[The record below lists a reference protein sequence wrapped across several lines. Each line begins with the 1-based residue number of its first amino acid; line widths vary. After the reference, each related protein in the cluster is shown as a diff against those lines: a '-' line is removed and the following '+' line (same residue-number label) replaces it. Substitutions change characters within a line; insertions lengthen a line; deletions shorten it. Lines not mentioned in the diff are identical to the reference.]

1 MASSSASN
9 FQDPFVKL
17 FGSVARVRI
26 LRLFLFNPKKIFTE
40 ADAAARAHITGP
52 EARRE
57 LRILGEAGCV
67 RKLSGTPARYN
78 ADVRFPFLLPLR
90 DMLLNAPLQGNDVYT
105 RVRSV
110 GTVKLVV
117 LSGIFTDNT
126 ETHLD
131 ILIVG
136 DRIVERKL
144 EAAIKLLEAD
154 IGTELQFTTLTTEE
168 FMYRQTVSDRLLRD
182 VFDYPHKIIFDKLD
196 IGLK

>member
-1 MASSSASN
+1 MASVSASN

-40 ADAAARAHITGP
+40 ADAAARAHIVGP

-67 RKLSGTPARYN
+67 RKLSGTPARYS
-78 ADVRFPFLLPLR
+78 ADARCPFLLSLR
-90 DMLLNAPLQGNDVYT
+90 EMLLNAPLQGNDVYA
-105 RVRSV
+105 RVR
-110 GTVKLVV
+110 GTGTIKLVV

-131 ILIVG
+131 LLIVG
-136 DRIVERKL
+136 DRIHERKL
-144 EAAIKLLEAD
+144 QTAIQLLEAD
-154 IGTELQFTTLTTEE
+154 IGTELQFTALTTEE

-182 VFDYPHKIIFDKLD
+182 VFDYPHKIVFDKLD

>member
-1 MASSSASN
+1 M
-9 FQDPFVKL
+9 KL

-40 ADAAARAHITGP
+40 ADAAARAHIVGP

-67 RKLSGTPARYN
+67 RKLSGTPARYS
-78 ADVRFPFLLPLR
+78 ADARCPFLLSLR
-90 DMLLNAPLQGNDVYT
+90 EMLLNAPLQGNDVYA
-105 RVRSV
+105 RVR
-110 GTVKLVV
+110 GTGTIKLVV

-131 ILIVG
+131 LLIVG
-136 DRIVERKL
+136 DRIHERKL
-144 EAAIKLLEAD
+144 QTAIQLLEAD
-154 IGTELQFTTLTTEE
+154 IGTELQFTALTTEE

-182 VFDYPHKIIFDKLD
+182 VFDYPHKIVFDKLD